1 MTTAI
6 DLAREHAEALQQRD
20 AVIDGLESALEAQI
34 DHERTRAET
43 SKRYAH
49 IKPCDSAI
57 FAARADAFAEALSHL
72 RALKNGEATEE
83 I

>member
-20 AVIDGLESALEAQI
+20 AVIDGLESWLGDSIVYAERKHEAALDESDAL
-34 DHERTRAET
+34 
-43 SKRYAH
+43 
-49 IKPCDSAI
+49 
-57 FAARADAFAEALSHL
+57 AASRLSGRLIALRMTLIHL
-72 RALKNGEATEE
+72 RALKNGEATEG